1 MTKYL
6 LAGVALVALSS
17 AASAAD
23 IVEPAPVYDW
33 SGFYVGVNAGVAWN
47 NSNVDSDV
55 NSDELGPIA
64 DELKDKIQGDQTV
77 FTAGGLIGFNWQI
90 DSVVLGLETDIN
102 WLNFDDDHDRHFVF
116 DDDTVDTKLSFESS
130 YFGTIRG
137 RLGFAADN
145 VLFYGTGG
153 LAYGHVEAD
162 GRIVLNDTERW
173 DGSASETNWGWTLGG
188 GVEYAFDNFIIGAE
202 YLYVDLGSP
211 DFDFSRNPDFPDTE
225 FNGNVDVAFSVV
237 RATAKFKFW

>member
-6 LAGVALVALSS
+6 LAGVALVTLSS

-23 IVEPAPVYDW
+23 IVEPAVYDW

-64 DELKDKIQGDQTV
+64 DELKDEIQGDQTV

-145 VLFYGTGG
+145 VLF
-153 LAYGHVEAD
+153 
-162 GRIVLNDTERW
+162 
-173 DGSASETNWGWTLGG
+173 
-188 GVEYAFDNFIIGAE
+188 
-202 YLYVDLGSP
+202 
-211 DFDFSRNPDFPDTE
+211 
-225 FNGNVDVAFSVV
+225 
-237 RATAKFKFW
+237 